1 MRRLRAAG
9 VIALALLA
17 SPANAHEGHRHDD
30 DAEAHADSQAD
41 EHSGAERG
49 AAADKV
55 LPAAPAVSASTPK
68 LELVLKRD
76 AQRLL
81 IYLDDFATNAPL
93 AGLAVSVRANGH
105 DIGAEAIEPGTYSV
119 PLDLLPPEDA
129 APITVRVHGAAGSV
143 RLDESIATM
152 VPLPAD
158 NGADDEAIAAARPT
172 DRGTVLKVIG
182 GLVVAV
188 LAAFAARALRRRKAG
203 ARRRV

>member
-9 VIALALLA
+9 VIALALLV

-30 DAEAHADSQAD
+30 DAD
-41 EHSGAERG
+41 AE
-49 AAADKV
+49 
-55 LPAAPAVSASTPK
+55 PASTNVPAEVPSATAVAASTPK

-93 AGLAVSVRANGH
+93 AGLAVSVQSNGR
-105 DIGAEAIEPGTYSV
+105 DLGAEAIEPGTYSV
-119 PLDLLPPEDA
+119 PLDLLPPEAA
-129 APITVRVHGAAGSV
+129 APITVRVRGAAGAA
-143 RLDESIATM
+143 RLDESIATTM
-152 VPLPAD
+152 PLPA
-158 NGADDEAIAAARPT
+158 ADEASADATATARPT
-172 DRGTVLKVIG
+172 DRGTVAKVMG
-182 GLVVAV
+182 GLVLAM

>member
-30 DAEAHADSQAD
+30 DAEAHADSRAD

-55 LPAAPAVSASTPK
+55 VPAAPAVAASTPK

-93 AGLAVSVRANGH
+93 AGLAVSVRANGR
-105 DIGAEAIEPGTYSV
+105 DLGAESIEPGTYSV

-129 APITVRVHGAAGSV
+129 APITVRVRGAAGAA

-152 VPLPAD
+152 VPLPVVAD
-158 NGADDEAIAAARPT
+158 ADHPAALAARLT
-172 DRGTVLKVIG
+172 SRATMAEVVG
-182 GLVVAV
+182 GFVVAL
-188 LAAFAARALRRRKAG
+188 LAALAVRGFRRRRAG
-203 ARRRV
+203 RRRRV